1 LDGVGWRVMEVR
13 GIEREFDEEEGNDS
27 NDREKNRMGI
37 VLESKQEG
45 SSSWMRSILT
55 REHFKSK
62 FSLIEVSVI
71 V

>member
-1 LDGVGWRVMEVR
+1 MHLCVLWAASGRLSLDGVGWRVMEVR

-45 SSSWMRSILT
+45 SSS
-55 REHFKSK
+55 
-62 FSLIEVSVI
+62 
-71 V
+71 